1 MQVPARLGLLG
12 VLTHVRLA
20 QELVQL
26 APRLDRSARGG
37 FDLEDFRQA
46 VDALQ
51 LDFTEAQTTALFA
64 K

>member
-1 MQVPARLGLLG
+1 MNKG
-12 VLTHVRLA
+12 
-20 QELVQL
+20 
-26 APRLDRSARGG
+26 
-37 FDLEDFRQA
+37 DLEDFRQA